1 MFCPE
6 KKEKFKAYLSAF
18 EAVIF
23 FCKRREKNQSN
34 KQVSNAWMHAAGY
47 IS

>member
-23 FCKRREKNQSN
+23 FCKRREK
-34 KQVSNAWMHAAGY
+34 KVSNAWMHAAGY